1 MTALIAVQPV
11 LPAMPLRSTMPPTL
25 TAVSYTH
32 LDVYKRQTLR
42 NIIGEMELDHTLTS
56 RDVINGKITAILD
69 EATDKWG
76 IKVNRVEDVYK
87 RQKQGSPPAYSTDG
101 EPEF

>member
-1 MTALIAVQPV
+1 
-11 LPAMPLRSTMPPTL
+11 MPPSRAFSAT
-25 TAVSYTH
+25 
-32 LDVYKRQTLR
+32 TLR

-76 IKVNRVEDVYK
+76 IKVNRVEVK
-87 RQKQGSPPAYSTDG
+87 NIIRRGKFRRPWRSR
-101 EPEF
+101 